1 MRNNINVCCMN
12 DHMIASNSPKC
23 VGQPTS
29 MRSHVMHQSGMS
41 WVKGKLLFLKII
53 QESFMSAHFCCRLHQ
68 CKVRPFRH
76 WQRGSED
83 YCQLIPVL
91 ARMGNTDTFQAEH
104 CWLPAGWQGQ
114 ECEDSAGLCKGMP
127 QVLSSQGQ
135 WRLEAFHRQQRHQAD
150 VGKIAACLLCS
161 HPDRPDQWRLQDKGP
176 QSDSSSRLET
186 SSQCFAN
193 ELGSSLWRHSKA
205 RRGSDRFPA
214 ETWGVW
220 ISLLRNQW

>member
-1 MRNNINVCCMN
+1 MVYL
-12 DHMIASNSPKC
+12 NSPKC
-23 VGQPTS
+23 LWQSMG
-29 MRSHVMHQSGMS
+29 MRSHAMHQSGMS
-41 WVKGKLLFLKII
+41 WVKGKGHVVSWFLFLKII
-53 QESFMSAHFCCRLHQ
+53 HKSFVSARICCRLHQ

-83 YCQLIPVL
+83 CCQLMHVL

-104 CWLPAGWQGQ
+104 CWLPAEWQGQ
-114 ECEDSAGLCKGMP
+114 ECEDAAGLCKRMP

-135 WRLEAFHRQQRHQAD
+135 WRLEAFHRQQGHQTD
-150 VGKIAACLLCS
+150 VGRIAACLQCS
-161 HPDRPDQWRLQDKGP
+161 HPDRLDQWRLQDKGP
-176 QSDSSSRLET
+176 QSGSSSRLET

-193 ELGSSLWRHSKA
+193 ELGSSLRRHSKL

-220 ISLLRNQW
+220 SSLLRDLW